1 MTVLSVA
8 DLSLSFGTRR
18 ILDGISFSLAEND
31 KMGLIG
37 VNGCGKSTLFKA
49 ITGELEPDEGQ
60 IFISRDKT
68 VGILTQDSAFTVDD
82 TLGDSALEQMY
93 GAFPE
98 LLAAEKRLRD
108 LEAQMQNG
116 ADISLAKQYD
126 AEHSRFIRDGGLEFR
141 SRCASILSKMGFDE
155 GAMRR
160 PLATLSGGQRTR
172 LALAR
177 QLCREPDILL
187 LDEPTNH
194 LDIDTM
200 LFLENFLIQ
209 YRKCVL
215 VISHDRYFLDRVT
228 NKTLALEYGKGK
240 LYNGNYTASTEQR
253 RIDREIAEKHYRNQ
267 QKEIA
272 RQEAYIAQQRA
283 WNRERNIIAAESRLK
298 LLEKMERVERPK
310 EAPAA
315 IRLSFSRA
323 HESGNEVLHVKRLSM
338 AFGEKRL
345 FDGVDFLLQKK
356 ERMFIVGPNG
366 CGKST
371 LLKVIL
377 GRLAPTA
384 GRVDS
389 GYNVEIGYYDQE
401 NQNLSPENTV
411 LDELWNAYPTK
422 TETEI
427 RSTLALFRFIGE
439 DVFRTVSVL
448 SGGERARLTLA
459 KLILSHMNLLVLDEP
474 TNHLD
479 IDSREALEAA
489 LSAFDGTILAVSHD
503 RYFMDKLATRVL
515 SLCPGEAFEGDFVD
529 YPISRTG
536 RGYSEFLDF
545 KQKREAAHAMNIP
558 ANGTQNTVSVS
569 DNKAQYLARKA
580 SEAEA
585 RKEKARRER
594 LTREAEA
601 LEKEIEAIDAELF
614 GSAASDYARAAELD
628 ARKTAAEER
637 LPNSQYDWF
646 YSTVFVLMEQ
656 HLVRVKEDLDW
667 LIAKYDYRNASLPW
681 KNSQDALK
689 RAMQKI
695 EGLYPAD
702 PTYRM
707 EK

>member
-8 DLSLSFGTRR
+8 DLSLSFGTRK
-18 ILDGISFSLAEND
+18 ILDRISFSLAEND

-49 ITGELEPDEGQ
+49 IIGELEADEGQ
-60 IFISRDKT
+60 IFISKDKSI
-68 VGILTQDSAFTVDD
+68 GILTQDSAFMIDE
-82 TLGDSALEQMY
+82 TLGDNALEQMY

-98 LLAAEKRLRD
+98 ILAAERELHAIEEKMQMAQDHDSPAYLALLR
-108 LEAQMQNG
+108 
-116 ADISLAKQYD
+116 SYD
-126 AEHSRFIRDGGLEFR
+126 EKNNRFIRDGGLEFR
-141 SRCASILSKMGFDE
+141 GRCAAILLKMGFE
-155 GAMRR
+155 EEAMRR
-160 PLATLSGGQRTR
+160 PLSTLSGGQRTR

-177 QLCREPDILL
+177 QLSREPDILL

-200 LFLENFLIQ
+200 LFLENFLAQ

-228 NKTLALEYGKGK
+228 NKTLALEYGRAK
-240 LYNGNYTASTEQR
+240 LYNGNYTASIEQR
-253 RIDREIAEKHYRNQ
+253 RIDKEIAEKHYQNQ

-298 LLEKMERVERPK
+298 LLAKMEKIERPK
-310 EAPAA
+310 EAPKS
-315 IRLSFSRA
+315 IRLSFSKA
-323 HESGNEVLHVKRLSM
+323 HDSGNEVLHIKHLSM
-338 AFGEKRL
+338 AFGQKKL
-345 FDGVDFLLQKK
+345 FEDIGFLLLKK

-371 LLKVIL
+371 LLKLIL
-377 GRLAPTA
+377 GKLAPMA
-384 GRVDS
+384 GRIES

-401 NQNLSPENTV
+401 NQNLTEENTV
-411 LDELWNAYPTK
+411 LDELWNAYPHL

-459 KLILSHMNLLVLDEP
+459 KLILSKMNLLVLDEP

-479 IDSREALEAA
+479 IDSREALETALAA
-489 LSAFDGTILAVSHD
+489 FEGTVLAVSHD
-503 RYFMDKLATRVL
+503 RYFIDKLATRIFAL
-515 SLCPGEAFEGDFVD
+515 QPGHAFEGDALD
-529 YPISRTG
+529 YPITHVG
-536 RGYSEFLDF
+536 KGYSEYLDF
-545 KQKREAAHAMNIP
+545 KQRREATFDSNIP
-558 ANGTQNTVSVS
+558 QNGMQNAAPIS

-580 SEAEA
+580 IEAEA

-594 LTREAEA
+594 LTKEAA
-601 LEKEIEAIDAELF
+601 DLEKEIETLDAELF
-614 GSAASDYARAAELD
+614 GSAATDYTRAAELD

-637 LPNSQYDWF
+637 LLEIYEIIG
-646 YSTVFVLMEQ
+646 V
-656 HLVRVKEDLDW
+656 
-667 LIAKYDYRNASLPW
+667 
-681 KNSQDALK
+681 
-689 RAMQKI
+689 
-695 EGLYPAD
+695 
-702 PTYRM
+702 
-707 EK
+707 